1 MAESTAFKA
10 IVRGTVQGVGFRY
23 FTMRQAQK
31 LGVTGYVR
39 NLPNG
44 DVEVCAEGD
53 QETLSSLLAAVKR
66 GPLGAYVQDVNVD
79 WQNASE
85 QYPDFRITY

>member
-1 MAESTAFKA
+1 MAGSTAFKA

-53 QETLSSLLAAVKR
+53 QETLISLLAAVKR

>member
-1 MAESTAFKA
+1 MAGSTAFKA

-31 LGVTGYVR
+31 LGVTGFVR
-39 NLPNG
+39 NLSNG
-44 DVEVCAEGD
+44 DVEVWAEGD
-53 QETLSSLLAAVKR
+53 QETLSAFLAAVKR
-66 GPLGAYVQDVNVD
+66 GPLGAHVQDVNVD
-79 WQNASE
+79 WQIASE

>member
-1 MAESTAFKA
+1 MAGSTAFKA

-39 NLPNG
+39 NLSNG
-44 DVEVCAEGD
+44 DVEVLAEGD
-53 QETLSSLLAAVKR
+53 QETLHALLGAVKR

-79 WQNASE
+79 WQSASE
-85 QYPDFRITY
+85 QYADFRITY